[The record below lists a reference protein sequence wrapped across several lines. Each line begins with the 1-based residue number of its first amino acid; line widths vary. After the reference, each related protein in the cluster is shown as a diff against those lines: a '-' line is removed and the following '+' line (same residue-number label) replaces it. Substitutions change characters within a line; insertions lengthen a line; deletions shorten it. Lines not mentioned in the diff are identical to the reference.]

1 MILFQAKLACILRE
15 LAKFER
21 LTVVK
26 PLGKTSVLRMLFE
39 DFQYR
44 FLDGGL
50 PVDGMIKWQA
60 LRVACRN
67 SSPSAKEKS
76 RELYAWLVETYL
88 PFPAPSCLP
97 RVLDTSPRR
106 SSLLQYR
113 SYPFTGDKG
122 SGPRAADRRGARRQ
136 GVRPGKADQGSDFR
150 RPRRKSDPPAP
161 EAAAARASAAD
172 LLPLRQGAGPL
183 ILPPR

>member
-50 PVDGMIKWQA
+50 PVDGPARGRNDQVA
-60 LRVACRN
+60 SPPSGVPQLVAFREGEESRTLR
-67 SSPSAKEKS
+67 
-76 RELYAWLVETYL
+76 L
-88 PFPAPSCLP
+88 
-97 RVLDTSPRR
+97 
-106 SSLLQYR
+106 
-113 SYPFTGDKG
+113 
-122 SGPRAADRRGARRQ
+122 
-136 GVRPGKADQGSDFR
+136 
-150 RPRRKSDPPAP
+150 
-161 EAAAARASAAD
+161 
-172 LLPLRQGAGPL
+172 AG
-183 ILPPR
+183 